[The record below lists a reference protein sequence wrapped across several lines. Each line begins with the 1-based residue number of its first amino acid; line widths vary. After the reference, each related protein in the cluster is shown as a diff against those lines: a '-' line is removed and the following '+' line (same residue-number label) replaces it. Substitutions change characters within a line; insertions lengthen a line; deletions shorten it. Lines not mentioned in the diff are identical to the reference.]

1 MVPNTMGV
9 VLVTLTFAIPSC
21 IFTEAFLSFIGMGVI
36 EPVTSWGSLCNDGL
50 KSIEIAPHVLVIPS
64 VFISITVLAFNILG
78 DGLRDALD
86 AKMRS
91 RE

>member
-1 MVPNTMGV
+1 
-9 VLVTLTFAIPSC
+9 
-21 IFTEAFLSFIGMGVI
+21 MGVI
-36 EPVTSWGSLCNDGL
+36 EPETSWGALCNDGL
-50 KSIEIAPHVLVIPS
+50 KALEIAPHVLIIPA